1 MKFDEYSGNR
11 EIRSVGNLIEAAID
25 ELGLSEGF
33 LRQRVYEAWD
43 NVSGAGKYTLDRYFR
58 AGTLYV
64 RLSSAVVR
72 NKLMLSVE
80 AIRGNI
86 NLAVTEDGMFIP
98 KDGDKNPVKNIVLQ

>member
-1 MKFDEYSGNR
+1 MKYEDYSGNR
-11 EIRSVGNLIEAAID
+11 EVRSVGSLIETTIA

-43 NVSGAGKYTLDRYFR
+43 SVSGAGKYTLDRHFR

-72 NKLMLSVE
+72 SKLMLSVD
-80 AIRGNI
+80 AIRANI
-86 NLAVTEDGMFIP
+86 NLKVTEDGMFLP
-98 KDGDKNPVKNIVLQ
+98 KNGDKNPVKNIVLQ